1 MSTKVKLGR
10 VGRQLTKYFIFHNH
24 IRNRDMERL
33 RTQVPSSKTQ
43 RAIGR
48 SKLIFLSNSL
58 RFPQRSY
65 QSPLLSAQTPEHLQ
79 CTYQRMPLQRLGQ
92 NLRPLGTQKTKH
104 KIEKERKEELTTKI
118 LATDSSNH
126 VTANCK
132 MFTIYYR
139 EREGS

>member
-1 MSTKVKLGR
+1 
-10 VGRQLTKYFIFHNH
+10 
-24 IRNRDMERL
+24 MERL

-48 SKLIFLSNSL
+48 SKLIFFSNSL

-104 KIEKERKEELTTKI
+104 KIEKERKERTNYKDPCYGQLQPCYRQ
-118 LATDSSNH
+118 LQ
-126 VTANCK
+126 
-132 MFTIYYR
+132 MFTICYR
-139 EREGS
+139 EKEAKLCIQNSDVTSAIITHSL